1 MLLFGTGFGATNPPL
16 SAGKLVTQAAKLA
29 NTATVTIG
37 GKQATV
43 AFAGLSASGLDQ
55 LNVVVPADLPD
66 GDAALVATVSGV
78 STQANLLSQFS
89 TDSL

>member
-1 MLLFGTGFGATNPPL
+1 M
-16 SAGKLVTQAAKLA
+16 TQAAKLA

-37 GKQATV
+37 CKQATV